1 MYQKKLADVALGK
14 EKAELVLKNANVIQ
28 VLTNEIIT
36 ADIAI
41 EDGVIAGVGVYS
53 GVAEV
58 DMTGKYVSPGFIDS
72 HLHLESTLV
81 NPAELI
87 HCASRQGT
95 TAFVVDPHEA
105 ANVSG
110 LKGIDFILNETKDS
124 KANVYVMV
132 PSCVPAAEFE
142 DNGFALTAKEMEPYL
157 KNERVLGLGEV
168 MDCKAVL
175 NADEIMIEKLRM
187 FQKNGKII
195 DGHAGFLGIHETNCY
210 VLSGIQTDHECRS
223 YEDALREMRAGLWVL
238 VREGTAAKNLE
249 GILSGVIKN
258 HNSVERLAFCTDDK
272 HIEEINANGH
282 ISNNVRKAIELGLAP
297 IEAIKIATYN
307 AAQCYGLRN
316 QGAIAPGYE
325 ANLVVLSD
333 LEKVVVE
340 DVYFKGSKIEEKLI
354 KEEREI
360 PAELLNTVHVKIDKK
375 EELALAMTEEFAN
388 VMEVIP
394 GEILTRKRYEA
405 VTVENGYFKADESF
419 QKIAVLER
427 HKKTGKMGIG
437 IVKGFHVCGGAIA
450 SSVGH
455 DSHNIIVIGDDDEDM
470 FRAIKELERTGG
482 GYTIVQHGKG
492 PETLPLEIMG
502 LISREDYQ
510 TVNKKSAKMLSLAH
524 EMGVPEGID
533 PFITLSFLSLPVI
546 PSLRITARGIY
557 DVEAGKFIGISE
569 IR

>member
-1 MYQKKLADVALGK
+1 MYQKKIADIALGK
-14 EKAELVLKNANVIQ
+14 EKAGLVLKNANVIQ
-28 VLTNEIIT
+28 VLTNEILT

-41 EDGVIAGVGVYS
+41 EDGVIAGVGVYD
-53 GVAEV
+53 GIKEI

-110 LKGIDFILNETKDS
+110 LNGIDFILDETKDA

-142 DNGFALTAKEMEPYL
+142 DNGFKLTAKEMEPYL
-157 KNERVLGLGEV
+157 KNERILGLGEV
-168 MDCKAVL
+168 MDSKAVL
-175 NADEIMIEKLRM
+175 NADEIMLEKLRM
-187 FQKNGKII
+187 FQENGKII
-195 DGHAGFLGIHETNCY
+195 DGHAGFLGEHETNCY

-282 ISNNVRKAIELGLAP
+282 ISNNVRRAIELGLSP

-307 AAQCYGLRN
+307 AAQCYGLKK

-333 LEKVVVE
+333 LEKVAVE
-340 DVYFKGSKIEEKLI
+340 EVFYKGSRIEEELI
-354 KEEREI
+354 RKEREI
-360 PAELLNTVHVKIDKK
+360 PEELLQTVHVKIESSK
-375 EELALAMTEEFAN
+375 EFALSMEKPFAN

-394 GEILTRKRYEA
+394 GEILTRKKYEQVA
-405 VTVENGYFKADESF
+405 VKDGFFTADESY

-427 HKKTGKMGIG
+427 HKGSGKIGIG

-470 FRAIKELERTGG
+470 FRAVKELERTGG
-482 GYTIVQHGKG
+482 GYTIVQHEKE

-502 LISREDYQ
+502 LISREDYK
-510 TVNKKSAKMLSLAH
+510 TVNQKSARMLALAH
-524 EMGVPEGID
+524 EMGVPDGID

-557 DVEAGKFIGISE
+557 DVEQGRFIGISE
-569 IR
+569 